1 MNGEQMKKVF
11 PAYFSNFQLPAAAKE
26 QEIAV
31 YRACRT
37 HKLERES
44 FLCTYEENGFRITA
58 GGKEDDPQEYCMST
72 YAKLKDVRRFVVA
85 DSRYQ
90 PPWTLAKG
98 HTTVKD
104 GVSCGT
110 KEWKEKHKSSHVD
123 DWLYEGAEPWTAF
136 ELIDYDE
143 EYDEYYCMM
152 DLDED
157 EVYRILTSRS
167 QQCPYYRQGDDYT
180 LSRRQ

>member
-11 PAYFSNFQLPAAAKE
+11 PAYFCNFQLPAAAKE
-26 QEIAV
+26 QKIAV

-44 FLCTYEENGFRITA
+44 FLCTYEENGFRIKV

-85 DSRYQ
+85 DSKYQ

-104 GVSCGT
+104 GVLCGT
-110 KEWKEKHKSSHVD
+110 KEGKEKHKSSHVD

-143 EYDEYYCMM
+143 EYE
-152 DLDED
+152 
-157 EVYRILTSRS
+157 RTISK
-167 QQCPYYRQGDDYT
+167 
-180 LSRRQ
+180 RR

>member
-44 FLCTYEENGFRITA
+44 FLCTYEENGIRITA

-85 DSRYQ
+85 DSKYQ

-143 EYDEYYCMM
+143 EYE
-152 DLDED
+152 
-157 EVYRILTSRS
+157 RTISK
-167 QQCPYYRQGDDYT
+167 
-180 LSRRQ
+180 RR